1 MEVSSYRRCEFW
13 YVADQYSLPGDQILC
28 KLVTKAKYM
37 LRDYIFCCSGLD
49 LLMLEI
55 QEGIIVMKEYSN

>member
-1 MEVSSYRRCEFW
+1 MAVRSYRRYEFW
-13 YVADQYSLPGDQILC
+13 CVADQYSLPRDQILY
-28 KLVTKAKYM
+28 KLVTKAKYV

-55 QEGIIVMKEYSN
+55 QEGIIVTKEYSD